1 MIENFDQ
8 NEIIFILTVMTTS
21 AVIVGFMAGLFGI
34 GGGLI
39 MVPVLFYVFSL
50 VGIERTFVMHLAVGT
65 SFSIIIPNSII
76 STITHMKF
84 KAVDFSIVKTFGTFV
99 AIGVVLGTIFAVSL
113 KTSSLILFFSIM
125 TMLFAIYFL
134 MEKEKINPIPRDI
147 NLIYRVIC
155 GFLSGFLSAPMGIG
169 GGVFNTPIFKMFGY
183 PINIAIGS
191 SAAIGFL
198 IALIGA
204 VGFAVSGTYFNIV
217 KTFGAFVV
225 IGVVLGTIFAVSLKT
240 SSLVL
245 FFSIITMFFAI
256 YFLTAKEKINPIQRE
271 INLIYRVIF
280 GFLSGFLSAP
290 MGIAG
295 GVINTPILKIFG
307 YQVKVAIGSSA
318 AVGFLIA
325 LIGAIGFAVSGS
337 YLNVNVPLSLGFVN
351 IPAFLI
357 FAPITMFM
365 AKIGAKT
372 VHKFDKKLIGKLF
385 GVYLFIISCKLFYE
399 YFSF

>member
-1 MIENFDQ
+1 MAA
-8 NEIIFILTVMTTS
+8 S
-21 AVIVGFMAGLFGI
+21 AVVVGFMAGLFGI

-39 MVPVLFYVFSL
+39 MVPVLFYVFSF

-84 KAVDFSIVKTFGTFV
+84 KAVDFSIVKTFGAFV
-99 AIGVVLGTIFAVSL
+99 VIGVVFGTIFAVRL
-113 KTSSLILFFSIM
+113 KTSSLILFFAIM

-134 MEKEKINPIPRDI
+134 IAREKIDPVPRKI

-204 VGFAVSGTYFNIV
+204 
-217 KTFGAFVV
+217 
-225 IGVVLGTIFAVSLKT
+225 
-240 SSLVL
+240 
-245 FFSIITMFFAI
+245 
-256 YFLTAKEKINPIQRE
+256 
-271 INLIYRVIF
+271 
-280 GFLSGFLSAP
+280 
-290 MGIAG
+290 
-295 GVINTPILKIFG
+295 
-307 YQVKVAIGSSA
+307 
-318 AVGFLIA
+318 
-325 LIGAIGFAVSGS
+325 IGFAISGS
-337 YLNVNVPLSLGFVN
+337 FFNINAPLSLGFVN
-351 IPAFLI
+351 VPAFLI
-357 FAPITMFM
+357 FVPITTFM
-365 AKIGAKT
+365 AKIGAET
-372 VHKFDKKLIGKLF
+372 VHKVDKRLIFKLF
-385 GVYLFIISCKLFYE
+385 GIYLFIVACRLFYE

>member
-1 MIENFDQ
+1 MIENLDQ
-8 NEIIFILTVMTTS
+8 NQIIFIVTVMAVS
-21 AVIVGFMAGLFGI
+21 AVVVGFMAGFFGI

-39 MVPVLFYVFSL
+39 MVPILFYIFSF
-50 VGIERTFVMHLAVGT
+50 VGIEQAFIMHLAIGT
-65 SFSIIIPNSII
+65 SFSIIIPTSII
-76 STITHMKF
+76 STMTHMKF
-84 KAVDFSIVKTFGTFV
+84 KAVDFSIVKTFGAFV
-99 AIGVVLGTIFAVSL
+99 A
-113 KTSSLILFFSIM
+113 
-125 TMLFAIYFL
+125 
-134 MEKEKINPIPRDI
+134 
-147 NLIYRVIC
+147 
-155 GFLSGFLSAPMGIG
+155 
-169 GGVFNTPIFKMFGY
+169 
-183 PINIAIGS
+183 
-191 SAAIGFL
+191 
-198 IALIGA
+198 
-204 VGFAVSGTYFNIV
+204 
-217 KTFGAFVV
+217 

-365 AKIGAKT
+365 AKVGAKT

-399 YFSF
+399 YFKL